1 MLSYGFSRFGGS
13 AEEALLERPVPVP
26 GEGQLLVRVH
36 AAGVNPG
43 DAKMR
48 EGAYG
53 EVPLPAVLGREV
65 AGVVEAVGPGVAGVA
80 EGDAVFGGTPGL
92 LGGWAER
99 ALVIATFA
107 APLPAGVDPV
117 TAAVL
122 PVAAGTAFDALDQL
136 ALPQGATLLV
146 NGAGGGV
153 GVAAVQLA
161 VARGLVVVGVASP
174 AKHDLVARHG
184 GIPVAYGPGLADA
197 VRAVAPRID
206 AVFDLVGGNALRATA
221 ALTADPAMVRSVA
234 DRALVERLGGSGV
247 ARERSTRVLAQ
258 LAGLV
263 ANGRLDPH
271 VTETF
276 ALRDARRALA
286 RVESGRAEGKIALRM
301 AETIRTPGT

>member
-1 MLSYGFSRFGGS
+1 M
-13 AEEALLERPVPVP
+13 
-26 GEGQLLVRVH
+26 
-36 AAGVNPG
+36 AGI
-43 DAKMR
+43 
-48 EGAYG
+48 
-53 EVPLPAVLGREV
+53 
-65 AGVVEAVGPGVAGVA
+65 VESVGPGVAGVS
-80 EGDAVFGGTPGL
+80 EGDAVFGGTPRL

-107 APLPAGVDPV
+107 APLPAGVNPV

-136 ALPQGATLLV
+136 ALPHGATLLV

-174 AKHDLVARHG
+174 AKHDLVARYG

-197 VRAVAPRID
+197 VRSVAPRID
-206 AVFDLVGGNALRATA
+206 AVFDLVGGDALRATA

-234 DRALVERLGGSGV
+234 DRALVARLGGSGV

-276 ALRDARRALA
+276 ALHDARRALA
-286 RVESGRAEGKIALRM
+286 RVESGRAEGKIALRV
-301 AETIRTPGT
+301 AETIGTPGT